1 MVKPET
7 AEMIARSR
15 TVTAGAL
22 FEGRA
27 DLNGYPYQL
36 LGVVQ
41 EGKPG
46 MDHVSLVLAAAEMLL
61 PYGWQLVNV
70 SEFSQNGHACAVM
83 QRRAAISFDQSS
95 SIG

>member
-1 MVKPET
+1 MAYLET

-27 DLNGYPYQL
+27 DLNGYPFQL
-36 LGVVQ
+36 LGVIQ
-41 EGKPG
+41 DGQLG
-46 MDHVSLVLAAAEMLL
+46 MNHVSLVLAAAEMLL

-70 SEFSQNGHACAVM
+70 SEFSSGGHACAVM
-83 QRRAAISFDQSS
+83 QRRQS
-95 SIG
+95 